1 MVPGGDGGGWHFFYY
16 FFYQLRTCVAGIVRR
31 IFCVSFVSLANIE
44 VTRNELLDN
53 PLQQILY
60 MKLFL
65 TTEHTYNK
73 QHDLLRHKGSHQSRK
88 KKCNNY

>member
-1 MVPGGDGGGWHFFYY
+1 MVPGSDGGGWHFFYY

-44 VTRNELLDN
+44 VTRDELLDN
-53 PLQQILY
+53 PLQQTLY

-65 TTEHTYNK
+65 TTEQT
-73 QHDLLRHKGSHQSRK
+73 
-88 KKCNNY
+88 CNIRNSMIY